1 MIIFFLLNEDFNLS
15 VRCEFKAYENLDEM
29 QKVVAIFYNVLITR
43 IKEWVIGRTCTT
55 QRFEKTGLWVC
66 LIFNSYIEHLLRTCK
81 GINVSPWCSPK
92 CSLAHPKNA
101 KRERKK
107 HTSWI
112 GIAALGILEEE
123 KYKINEFSK
132 CQIWLMR
139 SPGVSCPLVIYI
151 LISIDLCRLL
161 QHKI

>member
-43 IKEWVIGRTCTT
+43 IKEWVRENLHHPEIW
-55 QRFEKTGLWVC
+55 ENWSVGL
-66 LIFNSYIEHLLRTCK
+66 FDFYNSYIEHLLRTCK

-92 CSLAHPKNA
+92 CSLTHPKNA

-112 GIAALGILEEE
+112 GIAALGFLEEE

>member
-29 QKVVAIFYNVLITR
+29 QKVVATFYNVLITR
-43 IKEWVIGRTCTT
+43 IKEWVRRTCTT

-92 CSLAHPKNA
+92 CSLIGSSK
-101 KRERKK
+101 KCKEGEKK

-112 GIAALGILEEE
+112 GIAALGFLEEE

-139 SPGVSCPLVIYI
+139 SPGMSCPLVIYI